1 MNLEKQQELITLL
14 DGAVELKDVEVKI
27 LDENKLR
34 GTIENLVKAAVVDEN
49 EDRRYIA
56 CYLVRKVAVAAGV
69 YPNSIH
75 DLYLARGRGEVPN
88 NFTVPAINLRGLTF
102 YAARIIFRIAKKIKA
117 GAFIFEIARS
127 ETGYTDQRPSEYSAN
142 ILGAAIAAGYKGP
155 VFIQGD
161 HYQISASRY
170 NEDPDPEINA
180 LKELTQEAIN
190 AGFFNI
196 DVDASTLVDLSK
208 DTIVEQQVLN
218 SELTAMFTKYIRD
231 LEPEGLTVSIGG
243 EIGEVGEENSTE
255 EELRAY
261 LDNFIG
267 DLKKI
272 DPNEV
277 GLSKIS
283 VLTGTSHGG
292 VVLPDGS
299 IKDVAVD
306 FDLLQHL
313 GKVSRESYGLGGAV
327 QHGASTLPETA
338 FSKFPE
344 YETLEVHLATNFQNI
359 LYDEMPADL
368 KSEIYAYLDKNHAHE
383 RKSDQTDEQ
392 FYYKTRKRAL
402 GEFKKKIWSISPD
415 QLAKINAAWEI
426 QFRDLFDRLRM
437 ADTRQYVDQHIRE
450 VVIEPKL
457 EDYLLG
463 GVKQEDTTDLAD

>member
-1 MNLEKQQELITLL
+1 MYLEKQQELITLL

-142 ILGAAIAAGYKGP
+142 ILGAAVAAGYKGP

-415 QLAKINAAWEI
+415 QLAKVNAAWEI
-426 QFRDLFDRLRM
+426 QFRDLFDRLRI

>member
-1 MNLEKQQELITLL
+1 MDLEKQQELINLL
-14 DGAVELKDVEVKI
+14 DGTVELKDGQIKI
-27 LDENKLR
+27 LDENKLQKS
-34 GTIENLVKAAVVDEN
+34 IENLVKAAVVDES

-56 CYLVRKVAVAAGV
+56 RYLVRKVASAAGV

-102 YAARIIFRIAKKIKA
+102 YAARIIFRIANKINA
-117 GAFIFEIARS
+117 GAYIFEIARS

-142 ILGAAIAAGYKGP
+142 ILGAAVAAGYKGP

-161 HYQISASRY
+161 HYQISTSRY
-170 NEDPDPEINA
+170 NEDPDSEINA
-180 LKELTQEAIN
+180 LKELTKEAIN

-208 DTIVEQQVLN
+208 DTVVEQQELN
-218 SELTAMFTKYIRD
+218 SELTVMFIKYIRD

-243 EIGEVGEENSTE
+243 EIGEVGDENSTE

-261 LDNFIG
+261 LDNYID

-272 DPNEV
+272 DPTQI

-306 FDLLQHL
+306 FDLLQQL

-338 FSKFPE
+338 FSKFAE
-344 YETLEVHLATNFQNI
+344 YETLEVHLATNFMNI
-359 LYDEMPADL
+359 LYDKMPADL
-368 KSEIYAYLDKNHAHE
+368 KSEIYAYLDKNYAHE
-383 RKSDQTDEQ
+383 RKSGQTNEQ

-402 GEFKKKIWSISPD
+402 GEFKKKIWRLSPD
-415 QLAKINAAWEI
+415 QLAKVNAAWKI
-426 QFRDLFDRLRM
+426 QFRDLFDRLGM

-457 EDYLLG
+457 EDYLLD

>member
-1 MNLEKQQELITLL
+1 MYLEKQQELIKLL
-14 DGAVELKDVEVKI
+14 DGSVELVDGQIKVNDQAKLQEKVEA
-27 LDENKLR
+27 
-34 GTIENLVKAAVVDEN
+34 LVKAAVLDQDEDN
-49 EDRRYIA
+49 KYLAR
-56 CYLVRKVAVAAGV
+56 YLVRKIAAAVGIF
-69 YPNSIH
+69 PNSIH
-75 DLYLARGRGEVPN
+75 ELYLARGRGEVPN
-88 NFTVPAINLRGLTF
+88 DFTVPAINLRGLTF
-102 YAARIIFRIAKKIKA
+102 YAAKIIFNIAKEVDA

-142 ILGAAIAAGYKGP
+142 ILGAAVAAGYQGP

-170 NEDPDPEINA
+170 QENPDPEIQA
-180 LKELTQEAIN
+180 LKDLTKEAIH
-190 AGFFNI
+190 AGFYNI

-208 DTIVEQQVLN
+208 EDVVEQQVLN
-218 SELTAMFTKYIRD
+218 SDLTAMFTKYIRD
-231 LEPEGLTVSIGG
+231 LEPEGITVSIGG

-261 LDNFIG
+261 LDSYKV
-267 DLKKI
+267 DLEKHA
-272 DPNEV
+272 PGRA

-299 IKDVAVD
+299 IAEVAVD
-306 FDLLQHL
+306 FDLLKHL
-313 GKVSRESYGLGGAV
+313 GKVARESYGIGGAV

-359 LYDEMPADL
+359 LYDQLPDDL
-368 KSEIYAYLDKNHAHE
+368 RNQIYVYLDQNHAHE
-383 RKSDQTDEQ
+383 RKEGQTDEQ

-402 GEFKKKIWSISPD
+402 GPFKTKIWGISAG
-415 QLAKINAAWEI
+415 QLNKVTQAWDK
-426 QFRDLFDRLRM
+426 QFRDLFDRLGM
-437 ADTRQYVDQHIRE
+437 ADTRKYVDKHIRP
-450 VVIEPKL
+450 VQVEPIL

-463 GVKQEDTTDLAD
+463 GGKQEDTSDLAD

>member
-383 RKSDQTDEQ
+383 RKSDQTEEQ

>member
-1 MNLEKQQELITLL
+1 MYLEKQQELITLL

-383 RKSDQTDEQ
+383 RKSDQTEEQ

>member
-1 MNLEKQQELITLL
+1 MYLEKQQELITLL
-14 DGAVELKDVEVKI
+14 DGAVELKDDKIKI

-34 GTIENLVKAAVVDEN
+34 ETIENLVKAAVVDEN
-49 EDRRYIA
+49 EDRRYLA
-56 CYLVRKVAVAAGV
+56 RFLVRKIASAAGV
-69 YPNSIH
+69 FPNSIH

-102 YAARIIFRIAKKIKA
+102 YAARIIFQIANKINA

-142 ILGAAIAAGYKGP
+142 ILGAAVAAGYKGP

-180 LKELTQEAIN
+180 LKDLTREAIN

-208 DTIVEQQVLN
+208 DTVVEQQVLN
-218 SELTAMFTKYIRD
+218 SELTAMFTKFIRD

-261 LDNFIG
+261 LDNYID

-272 DPNEV
+272 DPNQV

-338 FSKFPE
+338 FSKFAE

-383 RKSDQTDEQ
+383 RKSGQTDEQ

-415 QLAKINAAWEI
+415 QLAKIKTAWEI
-426 QFRDLFDRLRM
+426 QFRDLFDRLAM
-437 ADTRQYVDQHIRE
+437 VDTRQYVDQHIRE
-450 VVIEPKL
+450 ANIEPKL

>member
-1 MNLEKQQELITLL
+1 MYLEKQQELITLL

-34 GTIENLVKAAVVDEN
+34 GTIENLVTAAVVDEN

-56 CYLVRKVAVAAGV
+56 CYLVRKVAIAAGV

-75 DLYLARGRGEVPN
+75 DLYLARGREEVPN

-368 KSEIYAYLDKNHAHE
+368 KREIYAYLDKNHAHE

-415 QLAKINAAWEI
+415 QLAKVNAAWEI

>member
-1 MNLEKQQELITLL
+1 MYLKQQQELIKVL
-14 DGAVELKDVEVKI
+14 DGSIELKDGQARI
-27 LDENKLR
+27 LNEDKLR
-34 GTIENLVKAAVVDEN
+34 GNIEQLVKVAVLDEK

-56 CYLVRKVAVAAGV
+56 CFLVRKIAAAAGI
-69 YPNSIH
+69 YPHSIH

-88 NFTVPAINLRGLTF
+88 SFTVPAINLRGLTF
-102 YAARIIFRIAKKIKA
+102 YAARIIFQIANKVNA

-127 ETGYTDQRPSEYSAN
+127 ETGYTDQRPSEYAAN
-142 ILGAAIAAGYKGP
+142 ILGAAISAGYKGP

-170 NEDPDPEINA
+170 QENPDPEIQA
-180 LKELTQEAIN
+180 LKDLTREALN

-208 DTIVEQQVLN
+208 DTVVEQQVLN
-218 SELTAMFTKYIRD
+218 SELTAMFTKYIRG
-231 LEPEGLTVSIGG
+231 LEPEGITSSIGG
-243 EIGEVGEENSTE
+243 EIGEVGDENSTE
-255 EELRAY
+255 EELRAF
-261 LDNFIG
+261 LDNYLA

-272 DPNEV
+272 ASGEV

-299 IKDVAVD
+299 IKEVAVD
-306 FDLLQHL
+306 FDLLQLL
-313 GKVSRESYGLGGAV
+313 GKVARESYGLGGAV

-338 FSKFPE
+338 FSKFAE
-344 YETLEVHLATNFQNI
+344 YDTLEVHLATNFQNI
-359 LYDEMPADL
+359 LYDELPEDL
-368 KSEIYAYLDKNHAHE
+368 KNEIYAYLDENHAHE
-383 RKSDQTDEQ
+383 RKSGQTDEQ

-402 GEFKKKIWSISPD
+402 GEFKKKIWGISAD
-415 QLAKINAAWEI
+415 QLAKITAAWEI
-426 QFRDLFDRLRM
+426 QFRDLFDRLGV
-437 ADTRQYVDQHIRE
+437 ADTRQYVEQHISK

-463 GVKQEDTTDLAD
+463 GVKQEDTSDLAD

>member
-1 MNLEKQQELITLL
+1 MYLEKQQELITLL

-34 GTIENLVKAAVVDEN
+34 GTIENLVTAAVVDEN

-142 ILGAAIAAGYKGP
+142 ILGAAVAAGYKGP

-415 QLAKINAAWEI
+415 QLAKVNAAWEI
-426 QFRDLFDRLRM
+426 QFRDLFDRLRI

>member
-1 MNLEKQQELITLL
+1 MYLEKQQELINLL
-14 DGAVELKDVEVKI
+14 DGAVELKEDQIKI

-34 GTIENLVKAAVVDEN
+34 ETIENLVKAAVVDEN
-49 EDRRYIA
+49 EDRRYLA
-56 CYLVRKVAVAAGV
+56 RYLVRKVASAAGV

-75 DLYLARGRGEVPN
+75 DLYLARGREEVPN

-102 YAARIIFRIAKKIKA
+102 YAARIIFRIANKINA

-142 ILGAAIAAGYKGP
+142 ILGAAVAAGYKGP

-161 HYQISASRY
+161 HYQVSASRY
-170 NEDPDPEINA
+170 NEDPEPEINA
-180 LKELTQEAIN
+180 LKELTREAIN

-196 DVDASTLVDLSK
+196 DVDTSTLVDLSK
-208 DTIVEQQVLN
+208 DTVVEQQVLN

-261 LDNFIG
+261 LDNYID

-338 FSKFPE
+338 FSKFAE

-359 LYDEMPADL
+359 LYNEMPADL

-383 RKSDQTDEQ
+383 RKSGQTDEQ

-415 QLAKINAAWEI
+415 QLAKVNAAWEI
-426 QFRDLFDRLRM
+426 QFRDLFDRLGM

-463 GVKQEDTTDLAD
+463 EVKQEDTTDLAD

>member
-1 MNLEKQQELITLL
+1 MYLEKQQELINLL
-14 DGAVELKDVEVKI
+14 DGAVELKDGQIKI
-27 LDENKLR
+27 LDENKLQK
-34 GTIENLVKAAVVDEN
+34 TIENLVKAAVVDEN
-49 EDRRYIA
+49 KDRRYLA
-56 CYLVRKVAVAAGV
+56 RYLVRKVASAAGV

-102 YAARIIFRIAKKIKA
+102 YAARIIFRIANKINA
-117 GAFIFEIARS
+117 GAYIFEIARS

-142 ILGAAIAAGYKGP
+142 ILGAAVAAGYKGP

-161 HYQISASRY
+161 HYQISTSRY
-170 NEDPDPEINA
+170 NEDPDSEINA
-180 LKELTQEAIN
+180 LKELTKEAIN

-208 DTIVEQQVLN
+208 DAVVEQQELN
-218 SELTAMFTKYIRD
+218 SELTVMFIKYIRD

-243 EIGEVGEENSTE
+243 EIGEVGDENSTE

-261 LDNFIG
+261 LDNYID

-306 FDLLQHL
+306 FDLLQQL

-338 FSKFPE
+338 FSKFAE
-344 YETLEVHLATNFQNI
+344 YETLEVHLATNFMNI
-359 LYDEMPADL
+359 LYDKMPADL

-383 RKSDQTDEQ
+383 RKSGQTDEQ

-402 GEFKKKIWSISPD
+402 GEFKKKIWRLSPD
-415 QLAKINAAWEI
+415 QLANVNAAWEI
-426 QFRDLFDRLRM
+426 QFRDLFDRLGM
-437 ADTRQYVDQHIRE
+437 ADTRQYVDQHIHE

>member
-142 ILGAAIAAGYKGP
+142 ILGAAVAAGYKGP

-383 RKSDQTDEQ
+383 RKSDQTEEQ

-415 QLAKINAAWEI
+415 QLAKVNAAWEI

>member
-1 MNLEKQQELITLL
+1 MYLEKQQELINLL
-14 DGAVELKDVEVKI
+14 DGAVELKDGQIKI
-27 LDENKLR
+27 LYENKLQK
-34 GTIENLVKAAVVDEN
+34 TIENLVKAAVVDEN
-49 EDRRYIA
+49 KDRRYLA
-56 CYLVRKVAVAAGV
+56 RFLVRKVASAAGV

-75 DLYLARGRGEVPN
+75 GLYLARGRGEVPN

-102 YAARIIFRIAKKIKA
+102 YAARIIFQIANKINA
-117 GAFIFEIARS
+117 GAYIFEIARS

-142 ILGAAIAAGYKGP
+142 ILGAAVAAGYKGP

-161 HYQISASRY
+161 HYQISTSRY
-170 NEDPDPEINA
+170 NEDPDSEINA
-180 LKELTQEAIN
+180 LKELTKEAIN

-196 DVDASTLVDLSK
+196 DVDTSTLVDLSK
-208 DTIVEQQVLN
+208 DTVIEQQELN
-218 SELTAMFTKYIRD
+218 SELTVMFIKYIRD

-243 EIGEVGEENSTE
+243 EIGEVGDENSTE

-261 LDNFIG
+261 LDNYID

-306 FDLLQHL
+306 FDLLQQL

-338 FSKFPE
+338 FSKFAE
-344 YETLEVHLATNFQNI
+344 YETLEVHLATNFMNI
-359 LYDEMPADL
+359 LYDKMPADL
-368 KSEIYAYLDKNHAHE
+368 KSEIYAYLDKNYAHE
-383 RKSDQTDEQ
+383 RKSGQTDEQ

-402 GEFKKKIWSISPD
+402 GEFKKKIWRLSPD
-415 QLAKINAAWEI
+415 QLAKVNAAWKI
-426 QFRDLFDRLRM
+426 QFRDLFDRLGM

>member
-1 MNLEKQQELITLL
+1 MHLKQQQELINIL
-14 DGAVELKDVEVKI
+14 DGSVELKDGQVRI
-27 LDENKLR
+27 LNEDKLR
-34 GTIENLVKAAVVDEN
+34 GNIEQLVKVAVLDEK

-56 CYLVRKVAVAAGV
+56 CFLVRKIATSAGV
-69 YPNSIH
+69 YPHSIH

-88 NFTVPAINLRGLTF
+88 SFTVPAINLRGLTF
-102 YAARIIFRIAKKIKA
+102 YAARIIFQIANKVNA

-127 ETGYTDQRPSEYSAN
+127 ETGYTDQRPSEYAAN
-142 ILGAAIAAGYKGP
+142 ILGAAISAGYKGP

-170 NEDPDPEINA
+170 QENPDPEIQA
-180 LKELTQEAIN
+180 LKDLTREALN

-208 DTIVEQQVLN
+208 DTVVEQQVLN
-218 SELTAMFTKYIRD
+218 SELTAMFTKYIRG
-231 LEPEGLTVSIGG
+231 LEPEGITSSIGG

-255 EELRAY
+255 EELRAF
-261 LDNFIG
+261 LDNYLA

-272 DPNEV
+272 ASGEV

-299 IKDVAVD
+299 IKEVAVD
-306 FDLLQHL
+306 FDLLQYL
-313 GKVSRESYGLGGAV
+313 GKVARESYDLGGAV

-338 FSKFPE
+338 FSKFAE
-344 YETLEVHLATNFQNI
+344 YDTLEVHLATNFQNI
-359 LYDEMPADL
+359 LYDELPEDL
-368 KSEIYAYLDKNHAHE
+368 KNEIYAYLDKNHAHE
-383 RKSDQTDEQ
+383 RKSGQTDEQ

-402 GEFKKKIWSISPD
+402 GEFKKKIWGISAD
-415 QLAKINAAWEI
+415 QLAKITAAWEI
-426 QFRDLFDRLRM
+426 QFQDLFDRLGV
-437 ADTRQYVDQHIRE
+437 ADTRQYVEQHISK
-450 VVIEPKL
+450 VVIEPNL

-463 GVKQEDTTDLAD
+463 GVKQEDTSDLAD

>member
-1 MNLEKQQELITLL
+1 MYLEKQQELITLL

-415 QLAKINAAWEI
+415 QLAKVNAAWEI